1 MATHQEIVKKLMKR
15 PGVKAEVKRIERE
28 EGVLLDA
35 LLKTRKPAD
44 LTQEAIAE

>member
-15 PGVKAEVKRIERE
+15 PGLKAEVERIERE

-35 LLKTRKPAD
+35 LLKARKPAD
-44 LTQEAIAE
+44 LTQADIAE